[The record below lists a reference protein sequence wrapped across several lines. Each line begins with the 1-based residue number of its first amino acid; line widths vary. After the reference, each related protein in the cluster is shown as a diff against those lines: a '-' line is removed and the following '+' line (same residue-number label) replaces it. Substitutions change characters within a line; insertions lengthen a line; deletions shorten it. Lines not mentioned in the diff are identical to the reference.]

1 MKPGTNILVVDDDPM
16 MRGILES
23 YFTCEHNATVIS
35 AENGLRALTALTEH
49 SNKFE
54 LILCDLNM
62 PEMDGVQFL
71 RHINE
76 LGYTGQ
82 LAVISGE
89 DKSVLNVT
97 RDIASFYS
105 FDLIGVLSKPLDTQ
119 KLAQLAASALPSVP
133 RPKTAEHFQVTP

>member
-1 MKPGTNILVVDDDPM
+1 M
-16 MRGILES
+16 
-23 YFTCEHNATVIS
+23 A
-35 AENGLRALTALTEH
+35 LRALTALTEN

-133 RPKTAEHFQVTP
+133 RPKTAEHFQVTPQKFRMQSLNSRLSPTISRRSTITLALSLARKP